1 MVQSLESVKG
11 GIAGV
16 EIVPLKLLPNDKGRL
31 MEIQRADSPEFLG
44 FGQAYITSTYP
55 GVIKAWYRH
64 TRQIDQIAV
73 IIGLLKLVLYDTREN
88 SPTYGKLDT
97 IFLGELAPKLVQ
109 FPPGIWHGF
118 QAIGD
123 RETFAVHLN
132 SIAFQFDA
140 PDEERLPIDTDLIPY
155 RWS

>member
-1 MVQSLESVKG
+1 MVQSVKKVDR

-16 EIVPLKLLPNDKGRL
+16 EICSLKLLPNEKGRL
-31 MEIQRADSPEFLG
+31 MEIQRADSPEFPG
-44 FGQAYITSTYP
+44 FGQTYITSTYP
-55 GVIKAWYRH
+55 GVIKAWYKH
-64 TRQIDQIAV
+64 THQIDQIAV
-73 IIGLLKLVLYDTREN
+73 IIGLLKLVLYDGREE
-88 SPTYGKLDT
+88 SPTYGTIET
-97 IFLGELAPKLVQ
+97 IFLGELSPKLVQ

-140 PDEERLPIDTDLIPY
+140 PDEERLPIDTDQIPY
-155 RWS
+155 RW